1 MEYLWKET
9 EELGDKERFLLY
21 ALHTFLEGN
30 KGEGVGEGM
39 EWETGVS
46 RCRFITARSY
56 CTAQGTMSISCDKP

>member
-30 KGEGVGEGM
+30 KQEGVGGRNSLQTWNFM
-39 EWETGVS
+39 GKKV
-46 RCRFITARSY
+46 
-56 CTAQGTMSISCDKP
+56 